1 MIEKMK
7 FVSVIGRK
15 EQLDTVTGKY
25 LSRYEIQLENAVGVL
40 KNLNNLTPGVEV
52 NPYREPAAKAAE
64 IAAHYGSDA
73 SGLTR
78 MDAEKA
84 ADLAAWAQ
92 EKVQESAK
100 KTDGLQNELKKK
112 MELLAGIAPY
122 QELHFDISRILHFK
136 EVRFRF
142 GRLPVA
148 YYERLKTYAYDDM
161 CTIFEKCRQDENYV
175 WGIYFVPAAEAK
187 KVDAIY
193 SSLHFERIFVED
205 AYEGTVDE
213 ACERLRKEIREL
225 EEAVA
230 GEETVLKNELT
241 SKGAELSCAAES
253 LSYAAKL
260 FDVRKLA
267 AFTKAKNE
275 TFFILCGWMV
285 GNEANSLKKELEN
298 DPSIFCTLEENPDR
312 RVMVPRPA

>member
-1 MIEKMK
+1 MK

-15 EQLDTVTGKY
+15 EQLDTVTEKY

-52 NPYREPAAKAAE
+52 NPYREPAVKAAE

-84 ADLAAWAQ
+84 ADLTAWAQ
-92 EKVQESAK
+92 EKIQESDK

-148 YYERLKTYAYDDM
+148 YYERLKVGFITLLSQFCAL
-161 CTIFEKCRQDENYV
+161 NY
-175 WGIYFVPAAEAK
+175 
-187 KVDAIY
+187 
-193 SSLHFERIFVED
+193 
-205 AYEGTVDE
+205 
-213 ACERLRKEIREL
+213 
-225 EEAVA
+225 
-230 GEETVLKNELT
+230 
-241 SKGAELSCAAES
+241 
-253 LSYAAKL
+253 
-260 FDVRKLA
+260 LA
-267 AFTKAKNE
+267 
-275 TFFILCGWMV
+275 
-285 GNEANSLKKELEN
+285 S
-298 DPSIFCTLEENPDR
+298 
-312 RVMVPRPA
+312 

>member
-40 KNLNNLTPGVEV
+40 KNLNNLTPSVEA

-73 SGLTR
+73 SGLPR
-78 MDAEKA
+78 MDAQEA
-84 ADLAAWAQ
+84 AELTAWAQ
-92 EKVQESAK
+92 EKVQESASR
-100 KTDGLQNELKKK
+100 TDGLQTELKKK
-112 MELLAGIAPY
+112 MELLAGITPY

-161 CTIFEKCRQDENYV
+161 CTIFDT
-175 WGIYFVPAAEAK
+175 
-187 KVDAIY
+187 
-193 SSLHFERIFVED
+193 SS
-205 AYEGTVDE
+205 
-213 ACERLRKEIREL
+213 
-225 EEAVA
+225 
-230 GEETVLKNELT
+230 
-241 SKGAELSCAAES
+241 
-253 LSYAAKL
+253 
-260 FDVRKLA
+260 
-267 AFTKAKNE
+267 
-275 TFFILCGWMV
+275 
-285 GNEANSLKKELEN
+285 
-298 DPSIFCTLEENPDR
+298 
-312 RVMVPRPA
+312 